1 MWSFVGHSV
10 LQCFTGGTWIDY
22 RLAASGDLPEY
33 MEVWPE
39 EKIWKIPESRRW
51 YHRAPLLR
59 PRIVPLIIFSLVIF

>member
-1 MWSFVGHSV
+1 MYMWSFVGHSV

-39 EKIWKIPESRRW
+39 EKIWKIPESRT
-51 YHRAPLLR
+51 
-59 PRIVPLIIFSLVIF
+59 VGGIIMHHCYGHV